1 MSKSRL
7 RLIRCAGNIEPQ
19 ARDRRRE
26 CSFRLAVIDGGGR
39 PVAVKQADPLE
50 ALLDVFEKALFVAEA
65 NYAAI
70 LAASLTTLELYGR
83 TATRKTN

>member
-1 MSKSRL
+1 
-7 RLIRCAGNIEPQ
+7 
-19 ARDRRRE
+19 
-26 CSFRLAVIDGGGR
+26 
-39 PVAVKQADPLE
+39 VKQADPLE
-50 ALLDVFEKALFVAEA
+50 ALLDMFEKALLVAEA